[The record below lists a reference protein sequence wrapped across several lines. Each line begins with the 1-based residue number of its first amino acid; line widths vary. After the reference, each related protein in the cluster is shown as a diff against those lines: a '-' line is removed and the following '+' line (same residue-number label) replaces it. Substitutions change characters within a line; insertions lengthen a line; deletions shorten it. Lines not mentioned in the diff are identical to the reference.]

1 MKDKT
6 LEIEG
11 FIKEKAFET
20 IEATKEKLGSTL
32 QTLRIKHIRQ
42 QNL

>member
-11 FIKEKAFET
+11 FAKEKASKT
-20 IEATKEKLGSTL
+20 TGVTKERLGFTL

>member
-1 MKDKT
+1 VKDKT

-11 FIKEKAFET
+11 STKEKASKTT
-20 IEATKEKLGSTL
+20 IATKEMLGSTL
-32 QTLRIKHIRQ
+32 QTIRIKHIRQ